1 MLISLRSGSENTEAA
16 FGRSIINCISQSIIH
31 TANMID
37 ETAIEMLTI
46 AVCSKIKTGI
56 ARSIVLE
63 SFWVVAVNVVSEMF
77 I

>member
-1 MLISLRSGSENTEAA
+1 MME
-16 FGRSIINCISQSIIH
+16 
-31 TANMID
+31 

-46 AVCSKIKTGI
+46 AVCSKMKTGI